1 MADKDIEEKQNF
13 LREKI
18 LDKGYDT
25 NDFTIFLK
33 AKKGEDGEDV
43 SNWTMPE
50 LEQVVK
56 EFISLV
62 GEPKKNKKLKLLK
75 INQKIS
81 KIIKAVNELP
91 QAVI

>member
-1 MADKDIEEKQNF
+1 MADKDIEEKLNF

-56 EFISLV
+56 
-62 GEPKKNKKLKLLK
+62 
-75 INQKIS
+75 
-81 KIIKAVNELP
+81 
-91 QAVI
+91 